1 MAQNVIINGVTY
13 QSVPEVDIPKSG
25 GGTAKFYDTAS
36 ADVSGADLLTGK
48 TAFGASGAVSGS
60 MANNGGT
67 GGTISTKA
75 GTVTI
80 PAGYTTG
87 GTVAISS
94 TEQAKIVASNIKS
107 GVTLL
112 GVAGSLALPSISQDS
127 TTKILSISERGCDMA
142 QNITLLGASYTAV
155 PAVRL
160 PKTGGGTA
168 DFIDAEEIITY
179 RTGTAAPSASL
190 GADGDIYLQLKG

>member
-13 QSVPEVDIPKSG
+13 QNVPEVDIPKSG

-36 ADVSGADLLTGK
+36 GDASGADILAGK
-48 TAFGASGAVSGS
+48 TAFNASGSVNGS
-60 MANNGGT
+60 MANNGST
-67 GGTISTKA
+67 SGTISTKA

-94 TEQAKIVASNIKS
+94 TEQSKIIASNIKS

-112 GVAGSLALPSISQDS
+112 GVAGSLALPTISQDN
-127 TTKILSISERGCDMA
+127 TTKILSIS
-142 QNITLLGASYTAV
+142 
-155 PAVRL
+155 
-160 PKTGGGTA
+160 
-168 DFIDAEEIITY
+168 
-179 RTGTAAPSASL
+179 
-190 GADGDIYLQLKG
+190 